1 MYEFYRYRKPKLF
14 TYNQFTNI
22 CVPLSLLQEY
32 IPTTRAQYGVNSLV
46 NGSEYY
52 RACLKWHLSFDMTP
66 EEVHR
71 TGLEEVERIH
81 GEMKLV
87 IYIYA
92 TYM

>member
-1 MYEFYRYRKPKLF
+1 M
-14 TYNQFTNI
+14 
-22 CVPLSLLQEY
+22 
-32 IPTTRAQYGVNSLV
+32 

-81 GEMKLV
+81 KEMKLV

-92 TYM
+92 TYIELKGFFLENNVN